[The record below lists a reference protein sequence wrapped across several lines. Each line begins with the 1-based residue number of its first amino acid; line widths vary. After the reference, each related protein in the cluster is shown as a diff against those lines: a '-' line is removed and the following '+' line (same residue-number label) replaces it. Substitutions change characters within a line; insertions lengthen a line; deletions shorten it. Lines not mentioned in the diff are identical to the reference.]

1 MHDVFS
7 SEIFLLLEY
16 FSPWS
21 FATFLGRRILFSHYT
36 SIPWLTQPTERT
48 SQRINREI
56 KKIAPLEIIPLSK
69 SEKKKK
75 TSFILIQ
82 HTLTFSSLIIQGKGS
97 SHSCILITFIMV
109 MHITIRS
116 FLGCRLQSKPSCR
129 QAFSSLTPFLYF
141 LLVPENLIFLPT
153 IWLLKA
159 LKWSYT

>member
-69 SEKKKK
+69 SEKKEKN
-75 TSFILIQ
+75 FIYPYPTYFDIQ
-82 HTLTFSSLIIQGKGS
+82 QPNNTGQRELS
-97 SHSCILITFIMV
+97 
-109 MHITIRS
+109 
-116 FLGCRLQSKPSCR
+116 
-129 QAFSSLTPFLYF
+129 
-141 LLVPENLIFLPT
+141 
-153 IWLLKA
+153 
-159 LKWSYT
+159 